1 MIRPIA
7 DHEVQKILRAT
18 YTRWRVLRVKEGQM
32 DLTLLTTKLNTAF
45 AFVPALANT
54 QFTEELAQ

>member
-1 MIRPIA
+1 MIRPLA

-54 QFTEELAQ
+54 QFT